1 MDRAPPAYRCRVR
14 SSPALAMGRSRALW
28 RVRPYLR
35 PYARQLTTMVGVSFA
50 AIGAGLAVPLVI
62 RRIVDGPIAQGD
74 RGAVLPL
81 AALVLLLGMVET
93 GLAFTRRWIQ
103 GSAANGFERSLRD
116 DLYAHLQSLPAS
128 FHDRWHSGQL
138 LSRAMA
144 DLSVIRRFVGF
155 GLVFLIVNS
164 VTFILV
170 IALLVRLYA
179 PLALV
184 TALSILPLAVLSSRF
199 KRKYK
204 AVSRRVQD
212 QQGDLTTLAEEAATG
227 IRVIK
232 AFGRAPLVAGQYA
245 ASAGRLRDS
254 AVESVDLRATFW
266 SLIDLVPNLTLASVL
281 VFGALAVGRG
291 ALSLGGLVAFIS
303 LVLMLV
309 WPMES
314 LGSIIANARE
324 ADVAAARIFEV
335 FDTVPDI
342 ADRPGAV
349 DLVGSSGHLHFEGVG
364 FRYPGSDEWAL
375 RGVDLA
381 IEPGET
387 LALVGTTGSGKTSL
401 LNLVPRLYD
410 ASEGRILLDG
420 YDIRDLTLP
429 SLRRAV
435 AVAFD
440 DPLLFS
446 ASVRE
451 NLLLGWPD
459 ASDDDL
465 ETAVA
470 TAQAQFVHDLPWGLD
485 TRVGEQGLSL
495 SGGQRQRLALARAI
509 VGRPTVLLLD
519 DPLSSLDVHT
529 EVLVERALAQVLGSS
544 TAVVAVHRPSTL
556 ALADR
561 VAWFE
566 AGELRAVGTHVEL
579 ARSSADY
586 RAVLGIDQPAA
597 GRSAEEVA

>member
-1 MDRAPPAYRCRVR
+1 V
-14 SSPALAMGRSRALW
+14 SGSQSRALW
-28 RVRPYLR
+28 RVLPYLR
-35 PYARQLTTMVGVSFA
+35 PHAPQLVAMVVVSFG
-50 AIGAGLAVPLVI
+50 AIGAALTIPFVI
-62 RRIVDGPIAQGD
+62 RRIVDGPIARGD
-74 RGAVLPL
+74 RGALLPL
-81 AALVLLLGMVET
+81 AAVVLVLGLVEA
-93 GLAFTRRWIQ
+93 GLAFTRRYIQ
-103 GSAANGFERSLRD
+103 GSAANKFERSLRD
-116 DLYAHLQSLPAS
+116 DLYAHLQSLPAA

-164 VTFILV
+164 VTFVLV
-170 IALLVRLYA
+170 IVLLFRVYA

-184 TALSILPLAVLSSRF
+184 TAASILPLVFLSSRF
-199 KRKYK
+199 RRRYTV
-204 AVSRRVQD
+204 VSRRVQD

-227 IRVIK
+227 IRVVK
-232 AFGRAPLVAGQYA
+232 AFGRSPLMADQYG
-245 ASAGRLRDS
+245 ASAARLRDS
-254 AVESVDLRATFW
+254 AIESANLRATFW
-266 SLIDLVPNLTLASVL
+266 SLIDLVPNLTLMGVL
-281 VFGALAVGRG
+281 VVGALAVGDG
-291 ALSLGGLVAFIS
+291 SLTLGGLVAFIS

-314 LGSIIANARE
+314 LGKIVANARE
-324 ADVAAARIFEV
+324 AGVAAGRIFEV
-335 FDTVPDI
+335 LDTVPEV

-349 DLVGSSGHLHFEGVG
+349 ELVSASGHLRLEGVG
-364 FRYPGSDEWAL
+364 FRYPGADEWAL
-375 RGVDLA
+375 RGVDL
-381 IEPGET
+381 EVRPGET
-387 LALVGTTGSGKTSL
+387 LALVGTTGSGKTTL

-410 ASEGRILLDG
+410 ATEGRVVLDG
-420 YDIRDLTLP
+420 RDIRELTLP

-465 ETAVA
+465 ETAIA

-485 TRVGEQGLSL
+485 TRVGEQGLTL

-509 VGRPTVLLLD
+509 VGRPAVLVLD

-529 EVLVERALAQVLGSS
+529 EVLVEQALARVLAAS
-544 TAVVAVHRPSTL
+544 TALVAVHRPSTL

-561 VAWFE
+561 VAWVE
-566 AGELRAVGTHVEL
+566 DGRVRAVGTPAEL
-579 ARSSADY
+579 AGLAGY
-586 RAVLGIDQPAA
+586 RAVLGLDPRPA
-597 GRSAEEVA
+597 EDVA